1 MDISSA
7 NINYEQTDRRLA
19 KAGIDSSLAEVHGLL
34 SGLLCAA
41 KGDVRQHWLSELI
54 SEQEADSPAMQAC
67 GQTLVEIYNHTL
79 TALQDPELGFTPLLP
94 DEEQPL
100 QQRTEGLV
108 EWCQSFLYGIGLS
121 GAKLD
126 KELSDQGREAIR
138 DMTEITHL
146 DTGPMED
153 NEEHEQ
159 ALFELEEFIRMGV
172 LMLREELAASRERR
186 HDLH

>member
-1 MDISSA
+1 MDKSPT
-7 NINYEQTDRRLA
+7 NLNYDQTDRRLA

-34 SGLLCAA
+34 CGLLCAA
-41 KGDVRQHWLSELI
+41 QGDVRQRWLSELI

-67 GQTLVEIYNHTL
+67 SQSLVELYNHSL
-79 TALQDPELGFTPLLP
+79 SALQDPELGFTPLLP

-126 KELSDQGREAIR
+126 KELSDQGHEAIR

-146 DTGPMED
+146 DTGSMEESED
-153 NEEHEQ
+153 DEQ
-159 ALFELEEFIRMGV
+159 ALFELEEFIRVAV